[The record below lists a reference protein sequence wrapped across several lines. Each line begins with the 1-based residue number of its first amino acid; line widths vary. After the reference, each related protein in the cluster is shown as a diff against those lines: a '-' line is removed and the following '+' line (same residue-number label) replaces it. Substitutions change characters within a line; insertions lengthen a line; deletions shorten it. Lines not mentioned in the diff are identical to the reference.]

1 MAFLEA
7 LPLLCESRA
16 SLNPQSLVQQTGR
29 EEPEQK
35 APVARGTLGGAGRE
49 AEAWLPLAPCLP
61 PTYKPRMGKACSPKV
76 SVRFDSGCAEGE
88 AGLLTS
94 CHHRCLTLAVSSP
107 QTCLQHH
114 CGLPDTTELSPHSQ
128 TRDGTAVTDTNPFSN
143 SRWIC
148 TYYIFLL

>member
-1 MAFLEA
+1 MIRLFKLSEP
-7 LPLLCESRA
+7 PLRVQSQPESPEPRPADGKRGARA
-16 SLNPQSLVQQTGR
+16 EGACGSGH
-29 EEPEQK
+29 
-35 APVARGTLGGAGRE
+35 AGRCR
-49 AEAWLPLAPCLP
+49 ARSRGLAPPCPLP
-61 PTYKPRMGKACSPKV
+61 SSHLQTKDGKACSPKV

-143 SRWIC
+143 SR
-148 TYYIFLL
+148 